1 MQAMNK
7 SIFLV
12 IIASL
17 VLLGFRTPP
26 AGGVVVKIKGIEGN
40 AGQLALLIFNGANG
54 FPSEHTKAMKQAMV
68 PITGSTVV
76 YTFPDLQAGTYAVTV
91 MHDENKNN
99 TLDTNMFGIPE
110 EGIGVSNNALS
121 MFGPPAFKECAF
133 THNGSSTTI
142 EITLDY

>member
-1 MQAMNK
+1 MNK
-7 SIFLV
+7 SIFSLAIACCLLV
-12 IIASL
+12 
-17 VLLGFRTPP
+17 GFRTPP
-26 AGGVVVKIKGIEGN
+26 AGGVAVTIKGIEGSS
-40 AGQLALLIFNGANG
+40 GQLALLIFNGANG

-76 YTFPDLQAGTYAVTV
+76 YTFTDLPAGTYAVTV

-121 MFGPPAFKECAF
+121 MFGPPSFKECAF
-133 THNGSSTTI
+133 THNGNSTSI

>member
-1 MQAMNK
+1 MKK
-7 SIFLV
+7 SFYILAL
-12 IIASL
+12 IAI

-26 AGGVVVKIKGIEGN
+26 AGGVSIKIKGIEGN
-40 AGQLALLIFNGANG
+40 KGQLALLIFNGATG
-54 FPSEHTKAMKQAMV
+54 FPSDHTKAIKQAMV

-76 YTFPDLQAGTYAVTV
+76 YTFADLPAGTYAVTV

-110 EGIGVSNNALS
+110 EGIGVSNDALS
-121 MFGPPAFKECAF
+121 MFGPPAFKECSF
-133 THNGSSTTI
+133 SHSGNTTGI

>member
-1 MQAMNK
+1 MK
-7 SIFLV
+7 KTLY
-12 IIASL
+12 IIAILSPI
-17 VLLGFRTPP
+17 LLGFRTPP
-26 AGGVVVKIKGIEGN
+26 AGGVSIKIKGIEGN
-40 AGQLALLIFNGANG
+40 KGQLALLIFNGATG
-54 FPSEHTKAMKQAMV
+54 FPSDHTKAMKQAMV

-76 YTFPDLQAGTYAVTV
+76 YTFSDLPAGTYAVTV

-110 EGIGVSNNALS
+110 EGIGVSNDALS

-133 THNGSSTTI
+133 SHNGNTTSI